1 MIDLKKRY
9 YLDETPLKF
18 IFKGSQFSFMIDDI
32 NESSKVGDISLL
44 SDLDNRLQVKLSKI
58 RNCYYRITD
67 HLKISD
73 KNLII
78 DEMKSNYDFMSRVFD
93 IINLIVLNINPRSL
107 DVSDI
112 TGDKVFILNDRSS
125 VNIVIK
131 WSMSEIIQKDK
142 LLITII

>member
-1 MIDLKKRY
+1 
-9 YLDETPLKF
+9 
-18 IFKGSQFSFMIDDI
+18 
-32 NESSKVGDISLL
+32 
-44 SDLDNRLQVKLSKI
+44 
-58 RNCYYRITD
+58 
-67 HLKISD
+67 
-73 KNLII
+73 
-78 DEMKSNYDFMSRVFD
+78 MSRVFD

>member
-1 MIDLKKRY
+1 MINLKKRY

-32 NESSKVGDISLL
+32 NESSKIGDISLL

-58 RNCYYRITD
+58 GNCYYRITD

-73 KNLII
+73 KNSII

>member
-58 RNCYYRITD
+58 GNCYYRITA